1 MAKTAKI
8 QLDKERTL
16 AFPLMALIRL
26 QKEHGIKLA
35 DLQDEEKAQDLE
47 VILAIIWA
55 GLIHEDKELSIE
67 DLGYMLDLSELPEI
81 TKALGEVFNGMNDKE
96 LKK

>member
-8 QLDKERTL
+8 QLEKEITL
-16 AFPLMALIRL
+16 AFSLMALIRL
-26 QKEHGIKLA
+26 KKEHGIKLA

-55 GLIHEDKELSIE
+55 GLIHEDKELSI
-67 DLGYMLDLSELPEI
+67 DDFGYLLDLSELPEI

-96 LKK
+96 LKN

>member
-55 GLIHEDKELSIE
+55 GLIH
-67 DLGYMLDLSELPEI
+67 DLGYMLDLLELPEI
-81 TKALGEVFNGMNDKE
+81 TKALGEVFNGMNDKG